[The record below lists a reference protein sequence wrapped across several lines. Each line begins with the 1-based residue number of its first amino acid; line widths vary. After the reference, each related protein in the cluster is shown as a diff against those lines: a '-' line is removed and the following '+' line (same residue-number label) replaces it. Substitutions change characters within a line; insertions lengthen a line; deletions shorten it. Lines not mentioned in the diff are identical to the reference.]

1 MPKKRPQP
9 ERPATQPGA
18 ATTKAILP
26 IPRRSALSFLKDT
39 KGALTWSAGVTDLL
53 EVASDAWQVALHVNA
68 ADPTSHKSV
77 AEPSRIQTPSP
88 KTGRYLT
95 HGDCAFWRF

>member
-1 MPKKRPQP
+1 M
-9 ERPATQPGA
+9 
-18 ATTKAILP
+18 
-26 IPRRSALSFLKDT
+26 
-39 KGALTWSAGVTDLL
+39 TDLL
-53 EVASDAWQVALHVNA
+53 EVASDAWQVGLHVNA

-95 HGDCAFWRF
+95 PGDCAYLAFLRHFDRCALHGSGA